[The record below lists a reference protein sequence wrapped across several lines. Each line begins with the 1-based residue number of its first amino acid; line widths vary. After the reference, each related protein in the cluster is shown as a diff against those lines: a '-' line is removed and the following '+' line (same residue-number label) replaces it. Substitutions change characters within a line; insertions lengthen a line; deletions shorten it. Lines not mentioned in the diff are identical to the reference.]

1 MQNGKR
7 RMTRKSN
14 LGQPSPSVP
23 QTLTQIKRLQTDQR
37 YRNATGLFFVEGVRN
52 FVQAVDN
59 HFEITL
65 IIYSERLLIAPLAR
79 KFVRRLRRG
88 SIPTVKV
95 SPEEFRTISHTPR
108 ASGVGAIVKQKW
120 ANLDT
125 VLPQANLCWIVLD
138 QVRSDGNLGT
148 LVRTSEAIGGA
159 GFVLLNNGVD
169 PYDPTVIRAS
179 MGAVFRQQFIRT
191 DHRKLKRWLKH
202 TSYSVIGASPDGN
215 HNFQQFAYPHS
226 VFLMLGEERQGLT
239 DEQREM
245 CDYLVHIPMVGGA
258 DSLNLGVAGSL
269 LMYEVYRSRG

>member
-7 RMTRKSN
+7 RMTRKSK
-14 LGQPSPSVP
+14 LGHPSPAVP
-23 QTLTQIKRLQTDQR
+23 QTLTKIKRLQTDQR
-37 YRNATGLFFVEGVRN
+37 YRDATGLFFVEGVRN

-59 HFEITL
+59 HFDITL
-65 IIYSERLLIAPLAR
+65 IIYSERLLIVPLAR
-79 KFVRRLRRG
+79 KFVRRLRRNG
-88 SIPTVKV
+88 ITTVKV

-108 ASGVGAIVKQKW
+108 ASGVGAIVKQQW
-120 ANLDT
+120 ANLNT
-125 VLPQANLCWIVLD
+125 ILPQSNLCWIVLD

-159 GFVLLNNGVD
+159 GFVLLNNSVD
-169 PYDPTVIRAS
+169 PYDPAVIRAS

-191 DHRKLKRWLKH
+191 NHQKLKRRIKNI
-202 TSYSVIGASPDGN
+202 SYSVIGASPDGA
-215 HNFQQFAYPHS
+215 HNFQQFSYPHS

-239 DEQREM
+239 EEQREM
-245 CDYLVHIPMVGGA
+245 CDHLVHIPMVGGA